1 VFYTTL
7 DATTTLGATIIGT
20 DGQIN
25 VEPPFWFPSSY
36 TIRVNGQQHE
46 NVVIPNQGLAHEAA
60 HAMERIRGGFLESDV
75 IPLDVTIS
83 TMEILDE
90 IRKQVGVVY
99 PGE

>member
-1 VFYTTL
+1 
-7 DATTTLGATIIGT
+7 
-20 DGQIN
+20 
-25 VEPPFWFPSSY
+25 
-36 TIRVNGQQHE
+36 
-46 NVVIPNQGLAHEAA
+46 
-60 HAMERIRGGFLESDV
+60 MERIRGGFLESDV